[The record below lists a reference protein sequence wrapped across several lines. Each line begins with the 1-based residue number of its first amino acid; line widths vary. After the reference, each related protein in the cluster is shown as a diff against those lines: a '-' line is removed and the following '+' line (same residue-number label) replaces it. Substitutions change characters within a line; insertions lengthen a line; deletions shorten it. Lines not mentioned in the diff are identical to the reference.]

1 MNPTRNSLPLP
12 SRRSVLG
19 LGAALALQACGGGG
33 DDASS
38 DATGAGGRFVSQPS
52 MSEGRREPGI
62 ARLPDGRVL
71 VAGGTAPS
79 GNGSLTSAEIFDPR
93 NGSWTS
99 APGLSR
105 GGGFMIALAD
115 GRALSVQSA
124 TVAEVYDPATGRWSP
139 TAAGPSTIGSTGS
152 LTRLA
157 DGRVLVLGL
166 LHSMIYSPRTNTW
179 APVAGFDG
187 RRDHAAVQLADG
199 KVWVSGGWLTAFNQ
213 PLSSTLLF
221 DPEAGTWQAG
231 PRLRRARVQHFAT
244 RLPDGKVLVSHGVV
258 DSSQVQDAS
267 EIFDPQTASSVP
279 TAGPVIKFEAGTI
292 GATATDLG
300 GGRLLVIGGG
310 TTTGKT
316 ILDQSSLDESN
327 AEIFEPAS
335 RSWVRATRPGAGL
348 ITARRYHSA
357 VALADGGVLVV
368 GGLGLAGAGTA
379 AEIWRPA

>member
-1 MNPTRNSLPLP
+1 MNPIPLSMASP

-33 DDASS
+33 DDGGNTAGAS
-38 DATGAGGRFVSQPS
+38 GQFVSQAS
-52 MSEGRREPGI
+52 MAESRREPGI

-71 VAGGTAPS
+71 VAGGIATS
-79 GNGSLTSAEIFDPR
+79 GSGSLTSAEIFDPR
-93 NGSWTS
+93 TGRWTS
-99 APGLSR
+99 APGLTR
-105 GGGFMIALAD
+105 GGGFMISLSD

-124 TVAEVYDPATGRWSP
+124 TVAEIYDPASGQWSRTGPGP
-139 TAAGPSTIGSTGS
+139 TTGVGSSGS
-152 LTRLA
+152 LTLLA

-166 LHSMIYSPRTNTW
+166 VQSMIYSPRTNTW
-179 APVAGFDG
+179 APVTGFDG

-199 KVWVSGGWLTAFNQ
+199 RVWVSGGWLTSFSL
-213 PLSSTLLF
+213 PLSSSLLF
-221 DPEAGTWQAG
+221 DPVAGTWQDG

-258 DSSQVQDAS
+258 DSALVQDAS

-292 GATATDLG
+292 GATATELG
-300 GGRLLVIGGG
+300 GGRLIVIGGG

-316 ILDQSSLDESN
+316 ILDQSTLDESN
-327 AEIFEPAS
+327 AEIFEPTS
-335 RSWVRATRPGAGL
+335 RTWVRATRPGAGL
-348 ITARRYHSA
+348 LTARRYHSA

-368 GGLGLAGAGTA
+368 GGIGLAGAGTA